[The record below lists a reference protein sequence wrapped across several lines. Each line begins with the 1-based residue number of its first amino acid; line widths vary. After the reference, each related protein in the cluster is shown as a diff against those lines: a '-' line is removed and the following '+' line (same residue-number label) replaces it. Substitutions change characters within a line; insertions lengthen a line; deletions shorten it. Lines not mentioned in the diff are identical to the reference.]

1 MGAPSGQVGCHRS
14 SVCSDWRIL
23 GKCDV
28 PNRAFGEI
36 ARKGLTPSCR
46 CAPRKPSSGPAKAPQ
61 PRTTRPGGA
70 EAPLGLNKVR
80 PPSILLQKLGYTIL
94 LRRLIRRADAN
105 TFQRLRQ
112 VALGAGKPID
122 LRLEECPHFFA

>member
-1 MGAPSGQVGCHRS
+1 MGAPSGQVGCHRR

-46 CAPRKPSSGPAKAPQ
+46 CASSGPAKAPQ
-61 PRTTRPGGA
+61 PCTT
-70 EAPLGLNKVR
+70 R

-94 LRRLIRRADAN
+94 LRRLIRRADSN

-112 VALGAGKPID
+112 VAPGAGKPID
-122 LRLEECPHFFA
+122 LRLEERSEERRRGKKTRSR

>member
-46 CAPRKPSSGPAKAPQ
+46 CAPRKPSSSPAKAPQ
-61 PRTTRPGGA
+61 RRTTRPGGA
-70 EAPLGLNKVR
+70 EAQCHLVFDRKFNMMETAADVTIEERSLGR
-80 PPSILLQKLGYTIL
+80 
-94 LRRLIRRADAN
+94 
-105 TFQRLRQ
+105 
-112 VALGAGKPID
+112 
-122 LRLEECPHFFA
+122 